1 MKDQKGMGAG
11 AQMAAIEQLVSED
24 LLAMSD
30 EELLKEAVEDGIDP
44 AVKASELRSS
54 TLAKINQAKREKL
67 TAARHSYEASLRESP
82 ISKARPALDEIKR
95 QIQALIR
102 GGASNGFSLA
112 FRKGETMSDADWES
126 LWDEM
131 VESGLIGDERKD
143 G

>member
-1 MKDQKGMGAG
+1 MKEAKGMGAG
-11 AQMAAIEQLVSED
+11 TQMAAIERLISED

-30 EELLKEAVEDGIDP
+30 EELLKEAIEEGIDP
-44 AVKASELRSS
+44 AAKATALRSS
-54 TLAKINQAKREKL
+54 ALAKINQAKREKL
-67 TAARHSYEASLRESP
+67 AEARRGYEASLMESP

-102 GGASNGFSLA
+102 GGASNGLSLA

-126 LWDEM
+126 LWDDM

-143 G
+143 A